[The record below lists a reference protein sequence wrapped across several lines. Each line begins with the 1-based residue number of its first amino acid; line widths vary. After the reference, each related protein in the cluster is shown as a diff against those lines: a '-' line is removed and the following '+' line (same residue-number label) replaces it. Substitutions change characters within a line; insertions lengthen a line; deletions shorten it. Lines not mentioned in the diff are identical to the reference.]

1 MEKYRSWYNNIKQN
15 RYMIQ
20 NGLNRCQS
28 SGDYDTSSLSVRLN
42 EAHSKIAYDY
52 YNRQLEALDSML
64 LKEVFDEVYNQV
76 MKNIDI
82 SFKNDSLQ
90 FSKTIAS
97 DISRELK
104 SIGMK

>member
-1 MEKYRSWYNNIKQN
+1 MGKYRNQYDRNKQSYYSQVKQLK
-15 RYMIQ
+15 RV
-20 NGLNRCQS
+20 RS
-28 SGDYDTSSLSVRLN
+28 SSAYAPNDYSVMLN
-42 EAHSKIAYDY
+42 EAHNKMYLNYI
-52 YNRQLEALDSML
+52 NNQLDML
-64 LKEVFDEVYNQV
+64 EPSLIKEMEDEIVQFV

-97 DISRELK
+97 DISTALK